1 MQRLLQYRRGVAAL
15 FGTLFLAQASIA
27 AELGVTMNQLPMSV
41 PITDYLVLDFEVGG
55 QVVPM
60 GFNADPQISERRERF
75 FEANPGV
82 LPVVQLRYLFYLA
95 GKECSGDGFLIRACE
110 SRSGADATQI
120 VQMAL
125 RSGSLAGVGTQML
138 RPADLPAAA
147 TEGEIQTH
155 EQAGWT
161 YVETFTAGSRL
172 AASCSPASEP
182 GWALD
187 CRHSA
192 SLANGIFYQVDFLLK
207 EKAPDE
213 AAEILLASHAAA
225 EELTSP

>member
-1 MQRLLQYRRGVAAL
+1 
-15 FGTLFLAQASIA
+15 
-27 AELGVTMNQLPMSV
+27 
-41 PITDYLVLDFEVGG
+41 
-55 QVVPM
+55 
-60 GFNADPQISERRERF
+60 
-75 FEANPGV
+75 
-82 LPVVQLRYLFYLA
+82 
-95 GKECSGDGFLIRACE
+95 
-110 SRSGADATQI
+110 
-120 VQMAL
+120 
-125 RSGSLAGVGTQML
+125 ML

-147 TEGEIQTH
+147 AEGEIQTH

-225 EELTSP
+225 EALTSP